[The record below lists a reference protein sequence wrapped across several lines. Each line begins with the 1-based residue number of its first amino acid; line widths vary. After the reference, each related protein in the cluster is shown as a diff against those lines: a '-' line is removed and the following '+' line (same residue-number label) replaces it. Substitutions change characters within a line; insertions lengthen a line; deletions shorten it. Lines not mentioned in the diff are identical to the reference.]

1 MIIKRFVWAVISL
14 FMFGTVFAAVLERPQ
29 WKDICPAGFED
40 AVYNDV
46 QWYWPESTKT
56 TQTIYNY
63 WAKRRVDFE
72 NSLVECDFMLPAFK
86 ETCYENLKS
95 KQVLDNEL
103 YNNRVQHKIISGQMW
118 KDSRKMSNP
127 IMINTLTR

>member
-14 FMFGTVFAAVLERPQ
+14 FMFVTVFAAVLERPQ

-127 IMINTLTR
+127 IMINILTR

>member
-1 MIIKRFVWAVISL
+1 MRRVIYLFIISL
-14 FMFGTVFAAVLERPQ
+14 FTSGAVLAAMLERPQ
-29 WKDICPAGFED
+29 WKDICPQGFED

-46 QWYWPESTKT
+46 QWFWPESTKA
-56 TQTIYNY
+56 TQNIYNY

-72 NSLVECDFMLPAFK
+72 NSLAECDFMLPTFK

-103 YNNRVQHKIISGQMW
+103 YDKRVQNKVIRGQIW
-118 KDSRKMSNP
+118 KDTQKMSNP
-127 IMINTLTR
+127 IMINVFTR